1 MSMKLDPE
9 VEAALAP
16 LMAAMANIPK
26 LEVGDVAGRRQAF
39 DGFMSMLFGAMP
51 KPTDVIRKDFHATTA
66 DGHSLSM
73 RWFAKESNK
82 APFAATPAVLYLH
95 GGGMIIGSVELY
107 DPLLA
112 TYVSQSGVPM
122 LAVDF
127 RNKPESPA
135 PTIAED
141 CYVGLTYLREHAA
154 ELGVDP
160 ARIAVM
166 GDSGGGCLAAAVA
179 IMARDKG
186 FSPPLAKQILIY
198 PMLDDRTTKPDPALM
213 PFAIWSYDDNVT
225 GWSAVLGKT
234 PKELL
239 DMHASG
245 ADVSPYAAPARV
257 ADCAGLPPTYIEV
270 GDLDVFRDE
279 DIEYARRITKAG
291 INCELHVHAGCPH
304 AWEGVAP
311 NAEVSKRS
319 GADRIRAMQ
328 TIGSGPK
335 L

>member
-16 LMAAMANIPK
+16 MMGAMANMPK
-26 LEVGDVAGRRQAF
+26 LEAGDVAGRRTAF
-39 DGFMSMLFGAMP
+39 DGFMGMMFGAIP
-51 KPTDVIRKDFHATTA
+51 KPADVTRKDFHTTTS
-66 DGHSLSM
+66 DGHSLLM
-73 RWFAKESNK
+73 RWYTKDSSK
-82 APFAATPAVLYLH
+82 APFAASPALLYLH
-95 GGGMIIGSVELY
+95 GGGMIVGSVGLY

-112 TYVSQSGVPM
+112 SYVSHSGVPM

-127 RNKPESPA
+127 RNKPENPA
-135 PTIAED
+135 PSIAED
-141 CYVGLTYLREHAA
+141 CFAGLEWLRDHAA

-160 ARIAVM
+160 TRIAVM

-179 IMARDKG
+179 IMARDKS
-186 FSPPLAKQILIY
+186 FNPPLAKQILIY
-198 PMLDDRTTKPDPALM
+198 PMLDDRTTKADESIL
-213 PFAIWSYDDNVT
+213 PFAVWNYDDNIT

-245 ADVSPYAAPARV
+245 AEVSPYAVPARV
-257 ADCAGLPPTYIEV
+257 AECKGLPPTYIEV

-279 DIEYARRITKAG
+279 DIEYARRISKAG
-291 INCELHVHAGCPH
+291 INCELHVHSGCPH
-304 AWEGVAP
+304 GWEGVAP

-319 GADRIRAMQ
+319 RADRIRAMQ
-328 TIGSGPK
+328 TIRGGPK